1 MKRTSIIKALSLL
14 IAIAMALMPMAGISA
29 LANGNEFT
37 ITYEFD
43 PDFPELGETLDFP
56 YERQTED
63 GLHYV
68 VDIEDLIGGPLPE
81 GYTFHYWVDSE
92 DIMREPGDLLTPKM
106 S

>member
-56 YERQTED
+56 
-63 GLHYV
+63 
-68 VDIEDLIGGPLPE
+68 
-81 GYTFHYWVDSE
+81 
-92 DIMREPGDLLTPKM
+92 
-106 S
+106 